1 MVSRAEK
8 DLIKH
13 GVQQHEYIT
22 NTFQSPLYE
31 QIHFHQITLKMAADD
46 MTAKL

>member
-8 DLIKH
+8 DRITH
-13 GVQQHEYIT
+13 GPH
-22 NTFQSPLYE
+22 NQSPFYQ

-46 MTAKL
+46 MAAKL